1 MDLRGLIMSK
11 QRVSIIM
18 RSKNSDWVIGEAL
31 AALFSQTFQDFEL
44 IVVDSGSTDNTLDIV
59 SHYPCRL
66 IQIEPGDYYPG
77 KVLNDAIHEC
87 SSELIVFLNS
97 DSVMLSPHSLD
108 KLLSKLSDKD
118 MVAVFGRQLPRPE
131 AHTWVLRD
139 YALSF
144 PASGAAPDWITL
156 SLPLAAFRRNIWEKH
171 PFYTD
176 AWASEDT
183 EWGNW
188 ARQKGLKVGYAPDAI
203 TMHSHNYTLKE
214 IYGRRFVEGEADT
227 FIYAKSVSL
236 FSIGTDLVKSFLR
249 DIPLHLKKG
258 DLLGFF
264 AIIPRRFFYH
274 WAYFKGR
281 QIGLKRQAS
290 NNNDCSEGQS
300 VVLNSLVK

>member
-1 MDLRGLIMSK
+1 MSK

-31 AALFSQTFQDFEL
+31 AALFSQTFQNFEL
-44 IVVDSGSTDNTLDIV
+44 IVVDSGSTDKTLEIV
-59 SHYPCRL
+59 SNYPCRL

-77 KVLNDAIHEC
+77 KVLNDAIKEC

-97 DSVMLSPHSLD
+97 DSVMLSPNSLD
-108 KLLSKLSDKD
+108 KLLSKFCDED
-118 MVAVFGRQLPRPE
+118 TVAAFGRQLPRPE

-144 PASGAAPDWITL
+144 PASEAAPDWITL
-156 SLPLAAFRRNIWEKH
+156 SLPLAAFRRETWEKH
-171 PFYTD
+171 HFYTD

-188 ARQKGLKVGYAPDAI
+188 ARQNDLKVVYAPEAI

-227 FIYAKSVSL
+227 FIYSKSITILNVG
-236 FSIGTDLVKSFLR
+236 IDLVKSFLR
-249 DIPLHLKKG
+249 DIPAHLKKG
-258 DLLGFF
+258 DFLGFL
-264 AIIPRRFFYH
+264 AIFPRRFVYQ
-274 WAYFKGR
+274 WAYFKGN

-300 VVLNSLVK
+300 VVLKSLVK